1 MDKYYVVNLLKDELY
16 ENQKELDRTNDK
28 INYLRNKLSISTSKQ
43 DYVSMKKDLDI
54 CERDRRELRGRCS
67 ALRQAIA
74 LLEKE
79 VER

>member
-28 INYLRNKLSISTSKQ
+28 INYIRNRLSISTSKQ

-54 CERDRRELRGRCS
+54 CEKDRRELRGRCS

-74 LLEKE
+74 KLEKE
-79 VER
+79 E

>member
-1 MDKYYVVNLLKDELY
+1 MDKNYVVNLFKDELD
-16 ENQKELDRTNDK
+16 ENQEALDRTNEK

-54 CERDRRELRGRCS
+54 CEKDRRELRGRCS
-67 ALRQAIA
+67 ALRKAIA

-79 VER
+79 AER